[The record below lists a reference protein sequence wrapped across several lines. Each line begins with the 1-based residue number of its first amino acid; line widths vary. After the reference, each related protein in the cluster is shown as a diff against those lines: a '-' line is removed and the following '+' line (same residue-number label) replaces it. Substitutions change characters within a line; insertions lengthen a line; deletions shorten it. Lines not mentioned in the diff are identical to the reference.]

1 MARYGPWKNAYLA
14 VNGVDLSDHAE
25 SISLNTGAVT
35 LSNSAMGDEY
45 EYQRAGLL
53 NWSVYQRAGLLNWSV
68 EATFYQDFAAGSVD
82 ATLWPLYSGRQTFAL
97 VLRADSGLIGTANP
111 QWSGDVFISSYQPA
125 QGAHGD
131 NLMSPVTFSPA
142 SDLLR
147 STS

>member
-45 EYQRAGLL
+45 E
-53 NWSVYQRAGLLNWSV
+53 YQRAGLLNWSV